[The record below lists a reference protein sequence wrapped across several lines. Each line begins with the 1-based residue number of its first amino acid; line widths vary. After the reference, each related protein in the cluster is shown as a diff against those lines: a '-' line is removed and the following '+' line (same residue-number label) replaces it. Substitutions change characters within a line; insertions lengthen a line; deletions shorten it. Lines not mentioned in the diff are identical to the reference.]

1 MLICLDYDGVLVD
14 TFDQLLG
21 MAVAEQGAIGR
32 GRTPVA
38 DDFRCIE
45 TLTFEAIAERIGL
58 AGADV
63 ERFAEAMHARQ
74 LEDHEVCL
82 FPGIDTALRR
92 LAERH
97 VLAVMTANHAGH
109 VEARLRALGLE
120 DVFATVSGA
129 RRGATKATRIA
140 ELLDTLA
147 VAPGDA
153 AMVGDAVSDL
163 AAARAAG
170 VKAVAVAWGYQSP
183 SRLAARSPDLLL
195 QEPAELAT
203 LVSRLASV
211 DAPGQGAYTSA

>member
-14 TFDQLLG
+14 TFDPLLR

-45 TLTFEAIAERIGL
+45 TLTFEAIAGRIGL

-74 LEDHEVCL
+74 LEDHEACL

-129 RRGATKATRIA
+129 RRGATKATR
-140 ELLDTLA
+140 TLA

-195 QEPAELAT
+195 QDPAELAT
-203 LVSRLASV
+203 LATRLASV